1 MTQNLSWNVGK
12 TMQDDKKEWLSALV
26 DSHADLKD
34 LDQVINSDDNK
45 DTWSRYHLMGDIMR
59 GDTGDSIDV
68 NLVNSIE
75 AAIAQEPTIITLA
88 AHRSLRQR
96 FVESPLVQKSSHYIG
111 RSAQFAIAASVAL
124 VSVMGVQQYQESA
137 DDYSPLAVL
146 QTTGPVNG
154 NLSPVNLSVN
164 ASSAVDQREL
174 QRDVLRQQQR
184 INALLFDHQQQLK
197 LNANR
202 PKESDK

>member
-1 MTQNLSWNVGK
+1 
-12 TMQDDKKEWLSALV
+12 MQDDKKEWLSALV

-45 DTWSRYHLMGDIMR
+45 DTWSRYHLMGDVMR
-59 GDTGDSIDV
+59 GDAGDTIDV
-68 NLVNSIE
+68 NLVSSIE

-111 RSAQFAIAASVAL
+111 RTAQFAIAASVAL
-124 VSVMGVQQYQESA
+124 VSLMGVQQYQESA

-154 NLSPVNLSVN
+154 TISPVSLTVANP
-164 ASSAVDQREL
+164 AVDQREF

-197 LNANR
+197 FNANR
-202 PKESDK
+202 AKESDQ

>member
-1 MTQNLSWNVGK
+1 
-12 TMQDDKKEWLSALV
+12 MQDDKKEWLSALV

-59 GDTGDSIDV
+59 GDAGDSIDV

-124 VSVMGVQQYQESA
+124 VSVMGVEQYQESA
-137 DDYSPLAVL
+137 NDYSPLAVL

-154 NLSPVNLSVN
+154 NISPVSLSVN
-164 ASSAVDQREL
+164 ANQAFDQREV

-197 LNANR
+197 LNGNR
-202 PKESDK
+202 AKESDQ

>member
-1 MTQNLSWNVGK
+1 
-12 TMQDDKKEWLSALV
+12 MQDDKKEWLSALV

-45 DTWSRYHLMGDIMR
+45 DTWSRYHLMGDVMR
-59 GDTGDSIDV
+59 GDGDSIDV
-68 NLVNSIE
+68 NLVNSLE

-154 NLSPVNLSVN
+154 NISPVSLTVNTNL
-164 ASSAVDQREL
+164 AVDQREV

-202 PKESDK
+202 SN